1 MNKIKSLFLALTSAL
16 FISGILVTNTLA
28 AGPHEG
34 VACLGCHSVHFA
46 VDDKA
51 FAVKNTTMI
60 NPINGE
66 SLDGLVAA
74 KCLGCHETQEL
85 GGAGIRPI
93 HLHTTHPIGI
103 IPNPR
108 VADVPDNLLKDGKLD
123 CISCHEPHP
132 SNPNFM
138 YLRVDTGSY
147 GENLQ
152 KFCVT
157 CHSAKADMKLIGVES
172 VDSLELFSAM
182 DQQAGAKNFR
192 RDEVVTNN
200 PSVEYIKPL
209 GVIPANDI
217 LPNYLKKP
225 AWVNEPEFNP
235 LAQ

>member
-1 MNKIKSLFLALTSAL
+1 MNKIKGLFMALTSAL

-28 AGPHEG
+28 QGPHEG

-66 SLDGLVAA
+66 SLEGLVAA

-108 VADVPDNLLKDGKLD
+108 VADVPDNLLKEGKLD

-157 CHSAKADMKLIGVES
+157 CHSAKADMKLIGVNSADE
-172 VDSLELFSAM
+172 LELFSAM
-182 DQQAGAKNFR
+182 DQQAGARNFTR
-192 RDEVVTNN
+192 SEVPVHN
-200 PSVEYIKPL
+200 PSVEYIMPL
-209 GVIPANDI
+209 GAIPANDI

-225 AWVNEPEFNP
+225 SWVNEPEINP
-235 LAQ
+235 LTQ